1 MLIRG
6 LLYRAASDRRAK
18 LDVTVCYVFGAVRG
32 LLLSAKHLF
41 FSAKARRHGRLR
53 VRKRAS
59 IAESPRRYMRHRS
72 PGRSWQGRCHA
83 KPTMPAHL
91 RTTARTASSQCFQ
104 KPNQFGGRLTPRRA
118 GRRSLIPRRQLLANA
133 AKAASRGRYRRQNWA
148 GPRPMILTLGPYGL
162 GTRGRGFQ
170 GLP

>member
-1 MLIRG
+1 MHLAADAA
-6 LLYRAASDRRAK
+6 LVCTLRATGVQQ

-72 PGRSWQGRCHA
+72 SRAILAGS
-83 KPTMPAHL
+83 MPCQANN
-91 RTTARTASSQCFQ
+91 ACASSHHCSNGIIAMAY
-104 KPNQFGGRLTPRRA
+104 KN
-118 GRRSLIPRRQLLANA
+118 RSSLAE
-133 AKAASRGRYRRQNWA
+133 G
-148 GPRPMILTLGPYGL
+148 
-162 GTRGRGFQ
+162 
-170 GLP
+170 